1 MKIKDIKYLAV
12 VAALGFG
19 MSSCNDFL
27 DRPAEDNY
35 NAGNFYQTDEQVLSG
50 CELPLQLPLV

>member
-35 NAGNFYQTDEQVLSG
+35 NAGNFYQTDEQCYQGDRKSV
-50 CELPLQLPLV
+50 V